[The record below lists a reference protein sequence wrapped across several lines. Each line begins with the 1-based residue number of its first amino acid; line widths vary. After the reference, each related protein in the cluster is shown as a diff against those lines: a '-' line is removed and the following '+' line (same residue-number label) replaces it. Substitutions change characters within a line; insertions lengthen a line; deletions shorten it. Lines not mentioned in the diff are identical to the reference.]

1 VDKLEAF
8 VSSANFTEAAQTKN
22 IEVGVLV
29 HSRLLAQELAAHFEM
44 LYSSKLVKPLRRSP

>member
-8 VSSANFTEAAQTKN
+8 VSSANFTEAEQTKN

-29 HSRLLAQELAAHFEM
+29 HSRGFAQKLAAHFEM
-44 LYSSKLVKPLRRSP
+44 LYSSKLVKPVRLSR